1 MEISVEMNLDLNVI
15 DRTSYNILDLLS
27 DIGGI
32 WSVLVWAVFTL
43 LSVFNY
49 NKFDDAIITRFFKV
63 KDDQKSSS

>member
-1 MEISVEMNLDLNVI
+1 MFSFELDLDKKVI
-15 DRTSYNILDLLS
+15 ERTVYTILDVLS

-43 LSVFNY
+43 LSVLNY

-63 KDDQKSSS
+63 KDDQTSSS

>member
-1 MEISVEMNLDLNVI
+1 MYPESYVMFSFELDLDKKVI
-15 DRTSYNILDLLS
+15 ERTVYTILDVLS

-49 NKFDDAIITRFFKV
+49 NKFDDAIITRFF
-63 KDDQKSSS
+63 

>member
-1 MEISVEMNLDLNVI
+1 MFSFELDLDKKLI
-15 DRTSYNILDLLS
+15 ERTVYTILDVLS